1 MQKPTSLQGTTAAAI
16 QRNALAALVLRQL
29 QLHGAAAGKALLR
42 LAGRLVHAA
51 WLHRMLLPRLAFK
64 LARQLATTRFGRALL
79 AAATSLLCVQLH
91 FSPTSCSGLEAGSSD
106 CTAAGSSSRN
116 CNGSTSSSSG
126 TIGSS
131 SGSCQGPRTAVQGRL
146 GVDLKLLWGAFR

>member
-91 FSPTSCSGLEAGSSD
+91 FSPTSCSGLEAGNSD
-106 CTAAGSSSRN
+106 CTAAGSSS
-116 CNGSTSSSSG
+116 SSSSG